1 MKPLPR
7 AVVTL
12 GWISLLTDIASE
24 MIYPVIPLFLLT
36 LTGAPGLALGII
48 EGGAELV
55 VAVMKGVSGWHS
67 DQIGRRVPYVRL
79 GYTAS
84 ALAKPFMALAH
95 VWGTLFAARMV
106 DRVGKGLRTSARD
119 ALLADATV
127 SSERGRVFGFH
138 RAMDTTG
145 AAIGVLLATA
155 LLYVLP
161 GQYRLIIA
169 FSIVPGLVAIA
180 LCFTLREASP
190 QAAATASDNG
200 ATQTLGPAFW
210 TAVAALVVFGLANS
224 SDTFLLLRVRDAGWA
239 DWQVGL
245 AYALFNLTYAAGSYP
260 LGRLSDRVGRW
271 PIMATGWTLYAGVY
285 AGFASLGGHAF
296 WVLFAL
302 YGLYMALTEGVGKAL
317 VADLAPP
324 SRKGTAMGIVYMG
337 VGLANLG
344 GSVAAGLLFDRVSP
358 RSPFWLGCVLA
369 IVALVFLACSRALAT
384 SSPAG
389 VHTSSDAS

>member
-24 MIYPVIPLFLLT
+24 MIYPVMPLFLLT
-36 LTGAPGLALGII
+36 LTSAPGLALGVI
-48 EGGAELV
+48 EGSAELV
-55 VAVMKGVSGWHS
+55 VAIMKGWSGWHS
-67 DQIGRRVPYVRL
+67 DQVGRRVPYVRL

-84 ALAKPFMALAH
+84 ALAKPFMALAR
-95 VWGTLFAARMV
+95 VWGALFAARMI

-119 ALLADATV
+119 ALLADATD

-155 LLYVLP
+155 LLYALP

-169 FSIVPGLVAIA
+169 LSVVPGLVAVA
-180 LCFTLREASP
+180 LCFTLNEPPPSDDGAAGAGGDAS
-190 QAAATASDNG
+190 TFGS
-200 ATQTLGPAFW
+200 AFW
-210 TAVAALVVFGLANS
+210 TAVAALVVFGVANS
-224 SDTFLLLRVRDAGWA
+224 SDTFLLLRVRDSGWA

-245 AYALFNLTYAAGSYP
+245 AYALFNFTYAAGSYP

-271 PIMATGWTLYAGVY
+271 PIIAAGWTLYAGVY

-296 WVLFAL
+296 WALFAL
-302 YGLYMALTEGVGKAL
+302 YGFYMALTEGVGKAL

-358 RSPFWLGCVLA
+358 QSPFWLGCVLA
-369 IVALVFLACSRALAT
+369 IVALAFLACARAL
-384 SSPAG
+384 SSSRRTKVFTPPNR
-389 VHTSSDAS
+389 